1 MNNPQFNPF
10 VTNIQQQLAQAYQ
23 NMQGQNNTQTNGCYM
38 YIVQDEMVVH
48 QWGLGPGQSAFF
60 FNPTSGLLYLK
71 ANNQNNI
78 PEPLR
83 RFKVTEI
90 TNQNNQIPQVTQNA
104 PVQATIEQAADVVTR
119 EEFKSLI
126 ETINEMQKSLKELT
140 E

>member
-23 NMQGQNNTQTNGCYM
+23 NMQGQNNNQTNGCYM

-90 TNQNNQIPQVTQNA
+90 TNQNNQIPQVAQNA
-104 PVQATIEQAADVVTR
+104 PVQATIEPTADTVTR
-119 EEFKSLI
+119 EEFKSLM